1 MKAPILVILSLLL
14 VTAILAPAVLRLVEN
29 GENTAIAID
38 FNEEE
43 KKEEK
48 KEVSEKDFFL
58 NSDLKPPIV
67 VPAEITSIANFY
79 LESEYSTALV
89 IFLPPPKLAV

>member
-1 MKAPILVILSLLL
+1 MKVLVLAILSLLL
-14 VTAILAPAVLRLVEN
+14 VTAILAPAVLTLVEN
-29 GENTAIAID
+29 GENTSLVID

-48 KEVSEKDFFL
+48 KEANEKDFFL
-58 NSDLKPPIV
+58 NSDFKPSIV
-67 VPAEITSIANFY
+67 IPTELTSMANFY

-89 IFLPPPKLAV
+89 IFLPPPKKGV